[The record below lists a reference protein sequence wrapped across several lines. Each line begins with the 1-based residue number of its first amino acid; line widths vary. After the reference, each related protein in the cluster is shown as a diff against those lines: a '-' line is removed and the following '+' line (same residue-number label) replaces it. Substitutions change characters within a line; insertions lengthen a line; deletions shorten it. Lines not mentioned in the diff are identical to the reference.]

1 MKEHYMLIS
10 TVLLAT
16 AFIPFILLFEKRRPR
31 AREVVLIAVMSAITA
46 VSNLVCAYT
55 VPFHAGTA
63 MVIIT
68 GTALGPQ
75 AGFLTGA
82 LSRFVCNFF
91 MGQGIWTPWEM
102 FAWGLLGALSGVV
115 FQRQEL
121 SGALDDRRQ
130 DRRNR
135 RTEAVQRL
143 LVPFV
148 CILVSEVAA
157 YLLFLLTRE
166 AGEPFMGWRV
176 YVFGVIGI
184 LFSVVLQHRRLPSD
198 FITLSVFTF
207 ISVFV
212 LYGGIMNLGA
222 FFMTNAVNADA
233 TGSLDALKL
242 LYITGAPYDA
252 WHALGASVCVFL
264 AGERMVQK
272 LERIKIKYGMYLK
285 RA

>member
-10 TVLLAT
+10 TGLLAA
-16 AFIPFILLFEKRRPR
+16 AFVPFILLFEKRRPR

-68 GTALGPQ
+68 GIALGPQ

-102 FAWGLLGALSGVV
+102 FAWGLLGALGGVL

-121 SGALDDRRQ
+121 AGLLTDPGEN
-130 DRRNR
+130 RRNR
-135 RTEAVQRL
+135 NAEAVQRL

-148 CILVSEVAA
+148 CITVSEVAA
-157 YLLFLLTRE
+157 YLVYLFTKG
-166 AGEPFMGWRV
+166 AQEPFLGWRV
-176 YVFGVIGI
+176 YVFGVVGI
-184 LFSVVLQHRRLPSD
+184 LFSLVLQRRRLPSD
-198 FITLSVFTF
+198 FITMSVFTF

-212 LYGGIMNLGA
+212 IYGGVMNLGA
-222 FFMTNAVNADA
+222 FFMTNAVSADVS
-233 TGSLDALKL
+233 GSLEALKL

-252 WHALGASVCVFL
+252 WHALGAAVCVFL
-264 AGERMVQK
+264 AGESIVQK

-285 RA
+285 SD